1 MTLSMPPS
9 QQDKQP
15 NPLSLFEFWPRWV
28 FYTPV
33 VAYWILLGLRYRDVT
48 LPTAA
53 NPRITTGGLCGEK
66 KSDLLDMAGPYA
78 TQWIAPYATLTTG
91 ENDLAKATQA
101 MHAKELAFP
110 VVVKPD
116 IGCNGTGVK
125 LVHTQ
130 EELAQVCASFPRN
143 VELVIQKLI
152 TWPHEAGLF
161 YIRHPDEPT
170 GRLTSLTYKDIPF
183 LIGNGRNTVLE
194 LLKQDART
202 SKLLHIYTPRLQHR
216 LHTIPE
222 QGERIDLVFAGN
234 HCKGAV
240 FRNGIA
246 DITPELTQRI
256 DQIMQDIPDFYFG
269 RIDLKFRS
277 TEDLARG
284 ENFEII
290 EINGVGAEAIHIWD
304 ARTTLREAYAAQF
317 LHYGESYRI
326 GAKNKAAGWKP
337 TNLWYGLR
345 LWREQKKLLA
355 SYPLND

>member
-1 MTLSMPPS
+1 
-9 QQDKQP
+9 
-15 NPLSLFEFWPRWV
+15 
-28 FYTPV
+28 
-33 VAYWILLGLRYRDVT
+33 
-48 LPTAA
+48 
-53 NPRITTGGLCGEK
+53 
-66 KSDLLDMAGPYA
+66 MAGPYA

-202 SKLLHIYTPRLQHR
+202 SKVLHIYTPRLQHR

-234 HCKGAV
+234 HCKGRFFAM
-240 FRNGIA
+240 A
-246 DITPELTQRI
+246 
-256 DQIMQDIPDFYFG
+256 
-269 RIDLKFRS
+269 
-277 TEDLARG
+277 
-284 ENFEII
+284 
-290 EINGVGAEAIHIWD
+290 
-304 ARTTLREAYAAQF
+304 
-317 LHYGESYRI
+317 
-326 GAKNKAAGWKP
+326 
-337 TNLWYGLR
+337 
-345 LWREQKKLLA
+345 
-355 SYPLND
+355 